1 MSNKVTHLTPEDVI
15 YLEGYISFTEHY
27 ANYVREN
34 NKDIHNRAVDYA
46 MTYAGEDVK
55 GIKFSYIKDENG
67 NTTLDMNTEKRKKNE
82 DTGS

>member
-1 MSNKVTHLTPEDVI
+1 MSKKKADLTPEDVI

-27 ANYVREN
+27 ANYVKEN
-34 NKDIHNRAVDYA
+34 DRDIHNRAVDYA
-46 MTYAGEDVK
+46 MTYAPEDVK

-67 NTTLDMNTEKRKKNE
+67 RTTLDMKTETGEKDE